1 MPIAKGRGNR
11 LGLFSVVLST
21 CFWFYEHSTFGP
33 NAFTR
38 NPYVTFVLLPAML
51 IMAAAAAVAAGVRGS
66 RWWLLALMGPLAG
79 ALLMLT
85 AST

>member
-1 MPIAKGRGNR
+1 
-11 LGLFSVVLST
+11 
-21 CFWFYEHSTFGP
+21 
-33 NAFTR
+33 
-38 NPYVTFVLLPAML
+38 VTFVLLPAML